1 MDVFDKKLKFT
12 TSSRQFQFARCQF
25 PDKSLNFNKIN
36 PQVQLYKMGFKLM
49 LVKQHS
55 FINSLIEHLGFQ
67 AVKNEQY

>member
-36 PQVQLYKMGFKLM
+36 PQVQLYRIGYKLI
-49 LVKQHS
+49 KQHS

-67 AVKNEQY
+67 AVKSEQY